1 MKNDVRDKQRS
12 IDLQKQQIERVS
24 QSVSAAVTK
33 KEVKDV
39 INSEDVVNILCG
51 PLETKIRQLELQLR
65 QEKLEHEKTKR

>member
-24 QSVSAAVTK
+24 QSMSAAVTK

>member
-1 MKNDVRDKQRS
+1 MKNEVRDKQRS
-12 IDLQKQQIERVS
+12 IDLHKQKVEKVS

-39 INSEDVVNILCG
+39 INSEDVVNIFCG

-65 QEKLEHEKTKR
+65 QEKSEHEKTKR

>member
-24 QSVSAAVTK
+24 QSMSAAVTK

-51 PLETKIRQLELQLR
+51 PLETKVRQLELQLR